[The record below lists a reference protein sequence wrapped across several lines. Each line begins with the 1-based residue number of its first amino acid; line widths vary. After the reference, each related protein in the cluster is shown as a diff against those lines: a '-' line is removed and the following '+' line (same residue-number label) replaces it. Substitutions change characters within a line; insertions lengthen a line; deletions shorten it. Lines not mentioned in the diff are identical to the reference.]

1 MRKSLI
7 VLALAV
13 SLLAACS
20 SKSSS
25 APPASAASQTSTAPS
40 AAPMSAA
47 PSAMAAQPGN
57 PQTGDAVSQK
67 VHDLAGS
74 GATDCGHVKTQSPD
88 ETQKAGE
95 CAMQAAKEKHAFYVG
110 YDMPGLSVGYARNSQ
125 GKMYSVQAEDS
136 GGKPEARST
145 PCPGELRVAQSG
157 RVTCMSPGSMGG
169 SGANPHG
176 GMPPATG
183 ANPHGGGM
191 MNIPNMG
198 TQGTTTQPSHPPASK
213 TPPKQ

>member
-1 MRKSLI
+1 
-7 VLALAV
+7 
-13 SLLAACS
+13 
-20 SKSSS
+20 
-25 APPASAASQTSTAPS
+25 
-40 AAPMSAA
+40 
-47 PSAMAAQPGN
+47 MAAQPAN

-67 VHDLAGS
+67 LRGLAGS
-74 GATDCGHVKTQSPD
+74 GATDCGRVTSLAPD
-88 ETQKAGE
+88 QTQKASE

-136 GGKPEARST
+136 GGKSEATSV
-145 PCPGELRVAQSG
+145 PCPAELRVAQSG
-157 RVTCMSPGSMGG
+157 RVTCMKPGSMGG

-191 MNIPNMG
+191 MNIPDLG
-198 TQGTTTQPSHPPASK
+198 TPNTTQPAHPPAGK
-213 TPPKQ
+213 TPPKP